1 MRFNPLLLQTAI
13 TTFWARRSKTLFFPC
28 SSHSVMP
35 KLTGQANF
43 EGDLKAWLS
52 GAKNVV
58 VAGIGNEIRMDDF
71 VGVKIIRDLQGK
83 VSKKVHLIECETVP
97 ESFMDEI
104 VELKPSHVLLIDAAI
119 LELKP
124 GDVRLYDA
132 ARVINIPAI
141 TTHMLPLRV
150 FCDYI
155 TQMAQTKLALL
166 LIEPGNADF
175 GEGLTQEVS
184 VSAGQVVE
192 VLLKIL
198 P

>member
-1 MRFNPLLLQTAI
+1 MVI
-13 TTFWARRSKTLFFPC
+13 
-28 SSHSVMP
+28 
-35 KLTGQANF
+35 
-43 EGDLKAWLS
+43 
-52 GAKNVV
+52 
-58 VAGIGNEIRMDDF
+58 AGIGNEIRHDDF
-71 VGVKIIRDLQGK
+71 VGVKIIQELQGK

-104 VELKPSHVLLIDAAI
+104 IELKPSHVLLIDAAM

-132 ARVINIPAI
+132 ARVANIPAI

-166 LIEPGNADF
+166 LVEPKNTDF
-175 GEGLTQEVS
+175 GEGLTPEVAL
-184 VSAGQVVE
+184 SAKRIV
-192 VLLKIL
+192 KIL
-198 P
+198 LSIFS

>member
-1 MRFNPLLLQTAI
+1 LTNPKNGFA
-13 TTFWARRSKTLFFPC
+13 
-28 SSHSVMP
+28 
-35 KLTGQANF
+35 
-43 EGDLKAWLS
+43 EELKNWLS
-52 GAKNVV
+52 DATSVV
-58 VAGIGNEIRMDDF
+58 IAGIGNEIRMDDF
-71 VGVKIIRDLQGK
+71 LGVKIIQDLQGN
-83 VSKKVHLIECETVP
+83 VSSKVHLIECETVP

-119 LELKP
+119 LDLKP

-132 ARVINIPAI
+132 AKVNSFPAI

-166 LIEPGNADF
+166 LVEPKNTDF
-175 GEGLTQEVS
+175 GEGLSEEVAD
-184 VSAGQVVE
+184 SAGRVVE
-192 VLLKIL
+192 LLLKIL

>member
-1 MRFNPLLLQTAI
+1 MCPNLL
-13 TTFWARRSKTLFFPC
+13 
-28 SSHSVMP
+28 
-35 KLTGQANF
+35 ANDNI
-43 EGDLKAWLS
+43 ERELREWLR
-52 GAKNVV
+52 GATSIVI
-58 VAGIGNEIRMDDF
+58 AGIGNEIRMDDF
-71 VGVKIIRDLQGK
+71 VGVRILQDLTGK

-104 VELKPSHVLLIDAAI
+104 VELKPSHVLLIDAAMLD
-119 LELKP
+119 LEP
-124 GDVRLYDA
+124 GAIRLYDA
-132 ARVINIPAI
+132 CKVANMPAI

-166 LIEPGNADF
+166 LIEPKNTDF
-175 GEGLTQEVS
+175 GEGLTPEIVT
-184 VSAGQVVE
+184 SAGRVAG

>member
-1 MRFNPLLLQTAI
+1 MTKVNAQT
-13 TTFWARRSKTLFFPC
+13 
-28 SSHSVMP
+28 
-35 KLTGQANF
+35 GF
-43 EGDLKAWLS
+43 EEELKNWLS
-52 GAKNVV
+52 GASSVV
-58 VAGIGNEIRMDDF
+58 IAGIGNEIRMDDF
-71 VGVKIIRDLQGK
+71 VGVKIIQDLQDK

-104 VELKPSHVLLIDAAI
+104 VELKPSHVLLIDAAM
-119 LELKP
+119 LELEP

-132 ARVINIPAI
+132 AKVTNIPAI

-166 LIEPGNADF
+166 LVEPKNTDF
-175 GEGLTQEVS
+175 GEGLTEEVA
-184 VSAGQVVE
+184 VSAGRIVGA
-192 VLLKIL
+192 LLKIL

>member
-1 MRFNPLLLQTAI
+1 MLWWERLSKPQKSFEKELAI
-13 TTFWARRSKTLFFPC
+13 WLRGA
-28 SSHSVMP
+28 SSAVI
-35 KLTGQANF
+35 
-43 EGDLKAWLS
+43 
-52 GAKNVV
+52 
-58 VAGIGNEIRMDDF
+58 AGIGNEIRMDDF
-71 VGVKIIRDLQGK
+71 VGVKIIQELQGK
-83 VSKKVHLIECETVP
+83 VSKKVQLIECETVP

-124 GDVRLYDA
+124 GEARLYDA
-132 ARVINIPAI
+132 EKVTHIPAI

-166 LIEPGNADF
+166 LIEPKNTEF
-175 GEGLTQEVS
+175 GEGLSPEVAASAEWIVENLLS
-184 VSAGQVVE
+184 V
-192 VLLKIL
+192 L